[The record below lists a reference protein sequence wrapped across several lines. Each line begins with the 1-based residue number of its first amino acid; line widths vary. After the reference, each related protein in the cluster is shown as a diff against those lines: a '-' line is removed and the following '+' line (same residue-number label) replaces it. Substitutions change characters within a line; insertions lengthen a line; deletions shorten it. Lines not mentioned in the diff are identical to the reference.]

1 MDKEQ
6 FIEGIKGF
14 ATEQMFTAKE
24 LPPAL
29 LILTD
34 KGVGVLPAGE
44 FMGSVEGKD
53 ALAEII
59 SKLRVETDLFCFI
72 TEAWVVKQDDK
83 GQRDLGCAPSEHPD
97 RTEQVMLTI
106 YEGTSVEM
114 WVAPIL
120 RSGELV
126 ELREWENISRDVQ
139 MSGRFMDS
147 PAEFN

>member
-1 MDKEQ
+1 MNKEQ

-44 FMGSVEGKD
+44 FMGSIAGKN

-59 SKLRVETDLFCFI
+59 STLRVQTDLFCFI
-72 TEAWVVKQDDK
+72 TEAWVVKQDE
-83 GQRDLGCAPSEHPD
+83 GNLDLGCAPSEHPD

-106 YEGTSVEM
+106 YEGTKVEM

-126 ELREWENISRDVQ
+126 ELREWEQ
-139 MSGRFMDS
+139 MPNSVKMTGRFMDS